1 MPLPICHAAQP
12 SRRLVGIGLVSYL
25 TTVQRSRIE
34 REVAQRMVQISKAWR
49 QLANLALVEQR
60 VSNTTGWC
68 LIYLD
73 RLGPDVRQIDLA
85 REIDISQPS
94 LVRAL
99 DQLETAGLVERVPH
113 PEDRRSNQLALTEAG
128 KALVGEIEA
137 KLRTLRGILLEGASD
152 ADIDATLRVLR
163 TVGDHI
169 AAERA

>member
-1 MPLPICHAAQP
+1 M
-12 SRRLVGIGLVSYL
+12 
-25 TTVQRSRIE
+25 QRSNLE

-49 QLANLALVEQR
+49 QLADLALVEQR

-113 PEDRRSNQLALTEAG
+113 PEDRRSNQLALTGAG

-137 KLRTLRGILLEGASD
+137 KLQTLRHMLLDGTSD

-163 TVGDHI
+163 QINERI